1 MADRSGM
8 AERGERGAVAAHG
21 SMPTL
26 GVLALQ
32 GSFDLHVRM
41 LQRLGATTRTVVKPA
56 DLDGI
61 DGLVLPGG
69 ESTVLARLAREYGL
83 FEPLK
88 AAGAAGLPLFGT
100 CAGAIFL
107 GSGGDLPPR
116 LELTPIVFE
125 RNAYGRQLDS
135 FTTALELTPFGT
147 SFHGVFIRAPRCRIP
162 PGTKARVLGT
172 HEGDPVLV
180 ESGNL
185 LLATFH
191 PELTDDPRVH
201 QYFLERCLR
210 S

>member
-1 MADRSGM
+1 MLRS
-8 AERGERGAVAAHG
+8 
-21 SMPTL
+21 
-26 GVLALQ
+26 
-32 GSFDLHVRM
+32 
-41 LQRLGATTRTVVKPA
+41 LGATTRTVVKPV

-69 ESTVLARLAREYGL
+69 ESTVLARLAKEYGL
-83 FEPLK
+83 LEPLK
-88 AAGAAGLPLFGT
+88 AAGAAGLPIFGT

-107 GSGGDLPPR
+107 GSGGGLPPR

-135 FTTALELTPFGT
+135 FTTELKLAPFET

-172 HEGDPVLV
+172 HDGDPVLV

-201 QYFLERCLR
+201 QYFLKRCLR